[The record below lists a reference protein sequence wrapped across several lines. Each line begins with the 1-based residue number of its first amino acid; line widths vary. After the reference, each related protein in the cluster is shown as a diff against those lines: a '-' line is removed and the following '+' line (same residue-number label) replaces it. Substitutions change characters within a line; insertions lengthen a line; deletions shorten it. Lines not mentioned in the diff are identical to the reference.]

1 MPWRSSKTVITVRVS
16 VVSKVLYYDYVIST
30 TLKFIHFIPILWLK
44 NWASKYQGA
53 WAVGAKLMLRKRSI
67 WPKSKYQFVVLG
79 DK

>member
-44 NWASKYQGA
+44 N
-53 WAVGAKLMLRKRSI
+53 
-67 WPKSKYQFVVLG
+67 
-79 DK
+79 